1 MKTFEQRKAEIFCRA
16 QIQREKE
23 KKALARAL
31 KIGFSTAL
39 CLCISVLAVLYMP
52 DTVMDAPIADAES
65 KGNAGA
71 MNNAA
76 NDALGEPNKSE
87 DAGDFDSVCS
97 AEDAEEQV
105 SMPEEI
111 NKDDALPEMSET
123 DEGNEGEE
131 GVEVLPE
138 TSEPEEECGDED
150 SIDVDIEVQDP
161 SVSAPSYSYDKLSEI
176 MGGEVVVARVER
188 VYEDYLYDTGFVALV
203 PGECLYGRDEF
214 VKLAL
219 PMSYQGMLQT
229 GDVLIVLLD
238 KDSPYDI
245 PLHEDAVYIIGKTEN
260 PFEELAALDGFDV
273 EMDTDEV
280 LAFFADFSK

>member
-16 QIQREKE
+16 QIQKEKE
-23 KKALARAL
+23 KQARVRAW
-31 KIGFSTAL
+31 KIGISTAF
-39 CLCISVLAVLYMP
+39 CLCVSLMAVLYLP
-52 DTVMDAPIADAES
+52 DAAFDAPMAEDAES
-65 KGNAGA
+65 KGNVSETTLGNTA
-71 MNNAA
+71 NNPSGDLEQDGDQEN
-76 NDALGEPNKSE
+76 NDKYYGNVQEQVPVSE
-87 DAGDFDSVCS
+87 GDDGPDCVMS
-97 AEDAEEQV
+97 AEDEESLDCSEETTNNSCNEECKDEIAE
-105 SMPEEI
+105 
-111 NKDDALPEMSET
+111 
-123 DEGNEGEE
+123 EGEE
-131 GVEVLPE
+131 VFVPN
-138 TSEPEEECGDED
+138 DE
-150 SIDVDIEVQDP
+150 
-161 SVSAPSYSYDKLSEI
+161 LSEI

-188 VYEDYLYDTGFVALV
+188 VYEDYLYDTGLVALV

-219 PMSYQGMLQT
+219 PISYQGMLQT